1 MVDLNLNHFGDGTQI
16 AGNFIGDI
24 IYELDPKSRATLAK
38 LSEDAPALA
47 RLLEEAIRDGLISPD
62 IVDGLR
68 SALDEDVLHVLRM
81 VGRHL
86 SEENLVALQTAGAEI
101 NKAVTKDFDVVNDK
115 LNARL
120 YEINAATESLRTA
133 IGQSGTASRTGN
145 SRTGKESFLP
155 APRRPGKWQ
164 VRFGWNCCSSA
175 VGLVA
180 AMILIRFHHEGYAML
195 AVAVIVFSAILLFSN
210 ARR

>member
-1 MVDLNLNHFGDGTQI
+1 MVDLNLNHFGDGTQV

-47 RLLEEAIRDGLISPD
+47 RLLEEALRDDLISPD
-62 IVDGLR
+62 IVDELR

-86 SEENLVALQTAGAEI
+86 NEENLEVLRTAGENI
-101 NKAVTKDFDVVNDK
+101 NKAVTEGV
-115 LNARL
+115 
-120 YEINAATESLRTA
+120 YEINAATESLCTT
-133 IGQSGTASRTGN
+133 IKQSGTASPTGE
-145 SRTGKESFLP
+145 KSFPP
-155 APRRPGKWQ
+155 ALRSPGNWQ
-164 VRFGWNCCSSA
+164 IMFGLNCCSSA
-175 VGLVA
+175 AGLVA
-180 AMILIRFHHEGYAML
+180 AMILIHIHHERYAML
-195 AVAVIVFSAILLFSN
+195 AVAIMIFSAILLFSY